1 MNETP
6 SYVSQPQVVD
16 LPKLL
21 ADVRSGHIQVPRFQR
36 PFVWGDERR
45 VELLRSL
52 RAGIPIGSLLVWR
65 TGQNRLPSFD
75 AIAGVTIPA
84 PQKGQ
89 TISYLLDGHQR
100 LTTLFA
106 AFMSPRA
113 NETVFD
119 IHSADAESP
128 EPIFFDLDQND
139 FVVGNPTKAW
149 FCIPLYLFLDA
160 VAIRQHFRTTEREG
174 LAEPGEIDRLQII
187 AEGVLYAMQWCR
199 IPVIPLS
206 TDDVELATRTFHR
219 VNSQGVPMTEFHMV
233 AALTWGDDFDLRET
247 FENQWRS
254 CVLPQGWEPPG
265 EQQTLNVLKG
275 LLGMDVVRSPSDLL
289 VRRIR
294 EKLELAEL
302 PVKLLSR
309 AIEIVSNNFVHSPVA
324 VPYQMQLTLTAI
336 ALNELEPNH
345 TLDVDWLRRW
355 WGLTTAWGIFASAA
369 THRVQAALRH
379 LKSGLKGIHEPWP
392 ELLYRSPVAAPLPNL
407 DLRNARARY
416 FADGYADGCKQTNLL
431 LERGPRAIISL
442 MPGAGTIAA
451 NRFIWPSEHTDEL
464 IIALFDRNYET
475 LEGHFIDDV
484 CLDAWHKVDI
494 NKFHDQREFL
504 MNQAEERW
512 FDGLNPDEFILG
524 AIADYGEKHSSS
536 EKRAVYGEKHSSSG
550 KRAVYGEK
558 HSSSEKRAVA
568 SGNDRLLISLS
579 EEYEVIHWSQV
590 FGITADELK
599 QAVQAVGNKATA
611 VENYLKGRR

>member
-6 SYVSQPQVVD
+6 SYVSQPQVID

-75 AIAGVTIPA
+75 AIAGVKIPR
-84 PQKGQ
+84 PTKGQ

-106 AFMSPRA
+106 AFMGPSVSSKKEKPTPQ
-113 NETVFD
+113 EDDT
-119 IHSADAESP
+119 P
-128 EPIFFDLDQND
+128 EPIFFDLEQND
-139 FVVGNPTKAW
+139 FVVGNPTAAW
-149 FCIPLYLFLDA
+149 YCLPLHLFLDA
-160 VAIRQHFRTTEREG
+160 VAIRQHFRIKEREG
-174 LAEPGEIDRLQII
+174 VVPATEVDRLQEI

-233 AALTWGDDFDLRET
+233 AALTWGDEFDLRGI
-247 FENQWRS
+247 FEEEWSKRT
-254 CVLPQGWEPPG
+254 LPEGWEPPN

-275 LLGMDVVRSPSDLL
+275 LLGMDVVRSPGDLL

-294 EKLELAEL
+294 ERPELATK
-302 PVKLLSR
+302 PVDLLARAMKL
-309 AIEIVSNNFVHSPVA
+309 AAANFVHTPAA

-336 ALNELEPNH
+336 ALHDIAPDQAPDEE
-345 TLDVDWLRRW
+345 WLRRW
-355 WGLTTAWGIFASAA
+355 WGLTTAWGSFASAA

-379 LKSGLKGIHEPWP
+379 LKAGLAGKSEAWP
-392 ELLYRSPVAAPLPNL
+392 ELLFSSAVVAPLPNL

-416 FADGYADGCKQTNLL
+416 FVDGYAAGCGGVQLL
-431 LERGPRAIISL
+431 HERGPRAIVSL
-442 MPGAGTIAA
+442 IAGRGTQAG
-451 NRFIWPSEHTDEL
+451 NRFIWAADEIDTL
-464 IIALFDRNYET
+464 HAALDSGDQKILRH
-475 LEGHFIDDV
+475 HFIDND
-484 CLDAWHKVDI
+484 CLEAWRMGDDNAFVT
-494 NKFHDQREFL
+494 QREHL
-504 MNQAEERW
+504 MNAFELKW
-512 FDGLNPDEFILG
+512 FEGLRAADFI
-524 AIADYGEKHSSS
+524 
-536 EKRAVYGEKHSSSG
+536 SG
-550 KRAVYGEK
+550 K
-558 HSSSEKRAVA
+558 S
-568 SGNDRLLISLS
+568 
-579 EEYEVIHWSQV
+579 
-590 FGITADELK
+590 
-599 QAVQAVGNKATA
+599 
-611 VENYLKGRR
+611 